1 MKEKLSPE
9 LEKIIKDVK
18 GIKLASSKNR
28 EKYNKMLRT
37 WAIVGQRREDDKFAY
52 QFIPDNEPVV
62 DCFSLLVDDYQGT
75 VVIYH
80 LGTGSYSAQNAS
92 NPDFKTLKEV
102 VVKAESEIELALKPT
117 LKGMKQKR

>member
-1 MKEKLSPE
+1 MKEKLPPE
-9 LEKIIKDVK
+9 LEKIIEEVK

-37 WAIVGQRREDDKFAY
+37 WAIVGQRKEDDKFAY
-52 QFIPDNEPVV
+52 QFIPDNESVV

-80 LGTGSYSAQNAS
+80 LGTESYSAQNAS
-92 NPDFKTLKEV
+92 NPDIENLKKV

-117 LKGMKQKR
+117 FKNMKLKK